1 MKRSETIFCKGKA
14 RIFVSIQRAAIKQRV
29 GSVGFYE
36 RCKLA
41 CERELMGSPANF
53 NLWGE
58 CVAQYV
64 ALYKSCARNRASISV
79 SKRRVGRRHSGR
91 KCAFLISSI
100 SNPLN
105 FQLSLPLRRVNIL
118 FIFRHAM
125 PINVVCCAR
134 CHLAFDRMPL
144 DALSTYAYSPFYK
157 GTYVV
162 LTGSGILVKKFL
174 LAL

>member
-1 MKRSETIFCKGKA
+1 MQR

-79 SKRRVGRRHSGR
+79 SKRRVGHRLSGR
-91 KCAFLISSI
+91 KCAFLISSF

-134 CHLAFDRMPL
+134 CHLAFPFPCVLSRKPTLVSRFVFRL
-144 DALSTYAYSPFYK
+144 DVFRSVRTFLYDLLTS
-157 GTYVV
+157 V
-162 LTGSGILVKKFL
+162 LPEVKPVL
-174 LAL
+174 P